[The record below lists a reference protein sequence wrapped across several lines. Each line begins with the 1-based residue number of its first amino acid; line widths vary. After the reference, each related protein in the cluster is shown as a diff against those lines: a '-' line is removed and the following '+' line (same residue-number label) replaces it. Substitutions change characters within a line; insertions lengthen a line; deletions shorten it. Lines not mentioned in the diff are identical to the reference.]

1 MIKCI
6 VMFSG
11 GLDSTIAVHMMRRQ
25 GIDVLALYFVLPFYS
40 GLGLAHDAIKSRA
53 SMLEVP
59 LRIEEEGEEYLAMF
73 KDRRFGF
80 GKNINP
86 CLDCRIH
93 RLGKAA
99 AIMKDVGASFI
110 VTGEVVGQRPMS
122 QRRECLDI
130 IDKRTGLRGLILRP
144 LSAKILKPTIP
155 EEQGQVDREEL
166 LDLWGRGRKG
176 QIAYAKHFNLTYP
189 NPAGGCLL
197 THARTAERYA
207 DLASSNPD
215 FSLND
220 FKLLAYG
227 RHFRLGPDLRL
238 IMARDDSENDAI
250 AALTLPEDRFL
261 VLKDMPGPVG
271 IIRGRADE
279 GQVSTACS
287 IFTKYTRAR
296 GQASVGVEMT
306 FGKGK
311 TSVCEVAPAQEEVC
325 ERFRV

>member
-1 MIKCI
+1 
-6 VMFSG
+6 MFSG

-40 GLGLAHDAIKSRA
+40 GLGLAHEAIKSSA
-53 SMLEVP
+53 SMLDVP

-73 KDRRFGF
+73 KNRQFGF
-80 GKNINP
+80 GKNVNP

-93 RLGKAA
+93 RLGRAA

-155 EEQGQVDREEL
+155 EEQGQVNREEL

-207 DLASSNPD
+207 DLASNNPD

-227 RHFRLGPDLRL
+227 RHFRLSPILRL

-250 AALTLPEDRFL
+250 AALTLLGDRFI
-261 VLKDMPGPVG
+261 VLKDMVGPVG
-271 IIRGRADE
+271 IIRGE
-279 GQVSTACS
+279 GTQEHVKAACS

-296 GQASVGVEMT
+296 TLAVTRVEMT
-306 FGKGK
+306 CNSE
-311 TSVCEVAPAQEEVC
+311 TAILEIVPAKEDEC
-325 ERFRV
+325 ERLIV

>member
-1 MIKCI
+1 
-6 VMFSG
+6 
-11 GLDSTIAVHMMRRQ
+11 
-25 GIDVLALYFVLPFYS
+25 
-40 GLGLAHDAIKSRA
+40 
-53 SMLEVP
+53 
-59 LRIEEEGEEYLAMF
+59 
-73 KDRRFGF
+73 
-80 GKNINP
+80 
-86 CLDCRIH
+86 
-93 RLGKAA
+93 
-99 AIMKDVGASFI
+99 MKDVGASFI

-155 EEQGQVDREEL
+155 EEQGQVNREEL

-207 DLASSNPD
+207 DLASNNPE

-238 IMARDDSENDAI
+238 IMARDDSENDTI
-250 AALTLPEDRFL
+250 AALTLPGDRFIE
-261 VLKDMPGPVG
+261 LKDILGPVG
-271 IIRGRADE
+271 IIRGTADE
-279 GQVSTACS
+279 DQVKMACS

-296 GQASVGVEMT
+296 TLATAGVEVT
-306 FGKGK
+306 VGNSE
-311 TSVCEVAPAQEEVC
+311 TTIIEVVPAGENEC
-325 ERFRV
+325 KRFIV